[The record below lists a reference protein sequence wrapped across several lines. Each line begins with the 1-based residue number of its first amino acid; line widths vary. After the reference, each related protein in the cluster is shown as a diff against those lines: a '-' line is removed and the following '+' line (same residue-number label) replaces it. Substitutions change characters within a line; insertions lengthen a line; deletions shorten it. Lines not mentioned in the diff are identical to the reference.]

1 MWQLLTL
8 GKHSRGLRFVSS
20 RPLYKG
26 YIEELEARREDE
38 LGTHTICTGCI
49 KAEWCS
55 KPCQLWYMAQRG
67 K

>member
-8 GKHSRGLRFVSS
+8 GKHSRGLRFASS
-20 RPLYKG
+20 RPLYK
-26 YIEELEARREDE
+26 EEFEQLEEWRADE
-38 LGTHTICTGCI
+38 FSQNSVCTGCI

-55 KPCQLWYMAQRG
+55 RPCQLWYMAQRG